1 MFYHRTQSC
10 SPVAKQDP
18 VLVKSLLVSMH
29 MFPMYIQMQDE
40 CLKILPLKFPS
51 VHVLE
56 IQSNVLKQMAAMRTY
71 LMKEHH
77 IPQKD

>member
-1 MFYHRTQSC
+1 M
-10 SPVAKQDP
+10 AKQDP
-18 VLVKSLLVSMH
+18 VSVKSLSVSMH
-29 MFPMYIQMQDE
+29 MFSVYIQMQDE

-56 IQSNVLKQMAAMRTY
+56 IQNNVLKQMAAMRTY

-77 IPQKD
+77 ILQKD